1 MWQPSELATE
11 KALLKL
17 AAPVSKENQPV
28 QLAHIKCIIALE
40 QLRKETVAQLGP
52 IDYVKDDGWMG
63 TGVLPDEMIKDL
75 KASEYKG
82 LAGIIA
88 KNPQT
93 GQMDLTVAIM
103 KKVNGTWQFPFGID
117 PYIDVEEKNGELL
130 KEPKG
135 DERDAM
141 LQELNSQ
148 TKAAPVVIKRLQK
161 KEFKKRSEVLSAL
174 TAASSAKGDGP
185 HRQMNPPQRP
195 VANRGAAHLEIGPSQ
210 TSNCFTGR
218 TRPFLAPNCNV
229 TCCRSVNVEVCP
241 YLPLSTSGCK

>member
-1 MWQPSELATE
+1 MKWPYLIPSMSAALLAMLTIAAAPEEPAITQYRAYVAAVRAGDE

-82 LAGIIA
+82 LTGIIA
-88 KNPQT
+88 KNPET

-117 PYIDVEEKNGELL
+117 PYIDGEEKNGELL

-148 TKAAPVVIKRLQK
+148 TTAAPVVIKRLQK
-161 KEFKKRSEVLSAL
+161 KEFKTRSEVLSAL
-174 TAASSAKGDGP
+174 TELSSA
-185 HRQMNPPQRP
+185 
-195 VANRGAAHLEIGPSQ
+195 A
-210 TSNCFTGR
+210 
-218 TRPFLAPNCNV
+218 
-229 TCCRSVNVEVCP
+229 
-241 YLPLSTSGCK
+241 

>member
-1 MWQPSELATE
+1 MKRTCLIRSISAALLAILSIAAAPEDPAITQYRAYVAAVRAGDE

-28 QLAHIKCIIALE
+28 QLAHIRCMIAME

-88 KNPQT
+88 KNPET

-117 PYIDVEEKNGELL
+117 PYIDGEEKNGELL

-141 LQELNSQ
+141 LQELKSQ
-148 TKAAPVVIKRLQK
+148 TKAAPVVTKRLQN
-161 KEFKKRSEVLSAL
+161 KEFKTRSEVLSAL
-174 TAASSAKGDGP
+174 TALSSAARAKGQID
-185 HRQMNPPQRP
+185 
-195 VANRGAAHLEIGPSQ
+195 
-210 TSNCFTGR
+210 
-218 TRPFLAPNCNV
+218 
-229 TCCRSVNVEVCP
+229 
-241 YLPLSTSGCK
+241 K